1 MADTD
6 KDLYDSPE
14 DALAATDAFYRAAAG
29 FSYDPDAVKAWL
41 AAHVGVPKAGRVLDL
56 CCGDGIWSKGF
67 SELSPGL
74 ELYGIDLSKGGIDKA
89 RELLGAGHESDIAA
103 RFVVGDAEAG
113 LPWPKGHFDLIFARG
128 PGLFNQH
135 DFARPAAVRVLEDW
149 HSHLTD
155 RGRFYAVFASTP
167 RLMGRYTPMREAV
180 LPYNRAPRQTGT
192 IDFEG
197 GKFHHSIESFHRPF
211 WYASNVEI
219 VAYSFQGNQ
228 HILVTRLARAVRAS
242 AGEHL

>member
-1 MADTD
+1 MGERDRE
-6 KDLYDSPE
+6 LYDSPE
-14 DALAATDAFYRAAAG
+14 DALAATDSFYRAAAG
-29 FSYDPDAVKAWL
+29 FSYDLEAVKAWL
-41 AAHVGVPKAGRVLDL
+41 SAHVRIPKAGRVLDL

-67 SELSPGL
+67 LELSPAI
-74 ELYGIDLSKGGIDKA
+74 ELYGIDLSEGGIDKA
-89 RELLGAGHESDIAA
+89 RELLGGGRASEAA
-103 RFVVGDAEAG
+103 SRFVVGDAEAG

-149 HSHLTD
+149 HAHLSE
-155 RGRFYAVFASTP
+155 RGRFYSVFASTP
-167 RLMGRYTPMREAV
+167 RLIGRYTPMSEAV

-211 WYASNVEI
+211 WYARNVEI
-219 VAYSFQGNQ
+219 VAYSFLGNQ
-228 HILVTRLARAVRAS
+228 HILVTRLARRQ
-242 AGEHL
+242 GERE